1 MNELRNLGDKLKGE
15 IGSGVVLVVS
25 ALAADKVNMIAMATD
40 DVVAKGDVTLNA
52 DFTGTIVAKGRI
64 IVNKDQCEIDNGT
77 QEVFKALLL
86 EKVSDADDALHLYDV
101 FMDGANYLGNVSSF
115 SNKKEADTKIDYAT
129 LITYQNWTKE

>member
-1 MNELRNLGDKLKGE
+1 MKRTYQPKKLQRKHEHGFM
-15 IGSGVVLVVS
+15 
-25 ALAADKVNMIAMATD
+25 KRMATKNGRK
-40 DVVAKGDVTLNA
+40 VLARRR
-52 DFTGTIVAKGRI
+52 AKGRI